1 MNVVIKNLP
10 KEDRP
15 RERLLSYG
23 ASNLSNEE
31 LLAIILK
38 TGTKN
43 ENVKVLAQNVLNKVN
58 DVNDLDGITK
68 EVLMQVKGIKEAKA
82 VEILASIELGKRVY
96 EKRIKKD
103 EISFLCSLD
112 IFNYNKYLFSNI
124 KQEQFYVLYLDN
136 KNKLIERKL
145 LFMGTIN
152 KSIVHP
158 REIFKNAYLLSAT
171 SIVCMHNHPSGDTR
185 PSKEDIFLTNNLV
198 EIGKMNGINVLD
210 HIIFGDDNYY
220 SFNDN
225 GLIKRQ

>member
-68 EVLMQVKGIKEAKA
+68 EVLMQVKGIKEAKT